1 MSLED
6 AINKL
11 AKAVT
16 AMGGSA
22 VSVKLAPMQGTQTP
36 VTDHTQYGPRNNTV
50 MIGGKVC
57 KCLDMYRDSQT
68 AICVKA
74 DCGNSICTLSYSL
87 DKDGMIWSCTK
98 KLM

>member
-16 AMGGSA
+16 AM
-22 VSVKLAPMQGTQTP
+22 QGPQQAP
-36 VTDHTQYGPRNNTV
+36 VTDHTQYRPRNNTV

-68 AICVKA
+68 VICVKA
-74 DCGNSICTLSYSL
+74 DCGDSICTLSYSL